1 MTAQLLSTSEG
12 QTLVLTLSN
21 PEFRNALGPEMYA
34 AGVEA
39 LSVAESSA
47 DVRSVVITGANGIFS
62 AGGNLQ
68 RLQNNRQLP
77 PEHQAQSIEG
87 LHNWIEAIRTFPKPV
102 IAAVEGPAA
111 GAGFSLALA
120 CDMIVAARNSVF
132 VMAYSSI
139 ALSPDGGGSWSLSR
153 AVPRQLATELL
164 MCGERS
170 GAERLQQLGVV
181 NRLADAGQALL
192 QALELCEQLN
202 ARAPNALAS
211 IKELLSDAD
220 GSSLNAQLA
229 RERNAFVKNL
239 HHPNAGIGI
248 GAFLNKQKPNH
259 QSLKG
264 QSMDEPILTMEER
277 EAINSGRWF
286 SSLSPSLRHDILRC
300 AYVKRHK
307 DGDML
312 AARGDPPEQ
321 WIACAKGAVRVSST
335 SVSGKQITLTYV
347 EPGIW
352 FGDVSI
358 FDGDRRTH
366 DCYAHGETTTLNVAK
381 ADFKKILTQ
390 HVEFYDAMLR
400 LHARRIRQLY
410 GLVEDLNT
418 LPLRARL
425 AKQLNHLLRSYG
437 VPSLSDAKAIRI
449 SLQLAQEELAQLLGA
464 SRQRVNQELK
474 QMEREQIIRI
484 EPGGLVVLDRDA
496 LLLIVNADH

>member
-1 MTAQLLSTSEG
+1 
-12 QTLVLTLSN
+12 
-21 PEFRNALGPEMYA
+21 
-34 AGVEA
+34 
-39 LSVAESSA
+39 
-47 DVRSVVITGANGIFS
+47 
-62 AGGNLQ
+62 
-68 RLQNNRQLP
+68 
-77 PEHQAQSIEG
+77 
-87 LHNWIEAIRTFPKPV
+87 
-102 IAAVEGPAA
+102 
-111 GAGFSLALA
+111 
-120 CDMIVAARNSVF
+120 
-132 VMAYSSI
+132 
-139 ALSPDGGGSWSLSR
+139 
-153 AVPRQLATELL
+153 
-164 MCGERS
+164 
-170 GAERLQQLGVV
+170 
-181 NRLADAGQALL
+181 
-192 QALELCEQLN
+192 
-202 ARAPNALAS
+202 
-211 IKELLSDAD
+211 
-220 GSSLNAQLA
+220 
-229 RERNAFVKNL
+229 
-239 HHPNAGIGI
+239 
-248 GAFLNKQKPNH
+248 
-259 QSLKG
+259 
-264 QSMDEPILTMEER
+264 MDEPILTMEER

-366 DCYAHGETTTLNVAK
+366 DCYAHGDTTTLNVAK
-381 ADFKKILTQ
+381 ADFKKILSQ
-390 HVEFYDAMLR
+390 HVEFYEAMLR
-400 LHARRIRQLY
+400 LQSRRIRQLY

-437 VPSLSDAKAIRI
+437 VPSLSDAKAVRI

-474 QMEREQIIRI
+474 QMERELIIRI

-496 LLLIVNADH
+496 LLAIVNADH